1 MAGRLSKPIRSTDQ
15 VFITPFEMNRILRR
29 TRYGPGFE
37 YMIHERNKWTIV
49 ARVPQFDGNP
59 DNLVEAEFVLDPGS
73 IEASVPITSGLKDF
87 LGPGNWWL
95 PERYANNPHGP
106 VEMDFINDV
115 PTLATAVRIFRVGSL
130 IKPFIVFHVTSTRNL
145 VEVTNRLFKIP
156 ADVPVEPV
164 TAQGPIMMLVDE

>member
-1 MAGRLSKPIRSTDQ
+1 MAGRLSKPILSTDR
-15 VFITPFEMNRILRR
+15 VFITPFEMNRILGR
-29 TRYGPGFE
+29 TRYAPGFE
-37 YMIHERNKWTIV
+37 YMIHEHNKWTIV
-49 ARVPQFDGNP
+49 ARVPQYDGNP

-73 IEASVPITSGLKDF
+73 VEASVPITSGLKDF
-87 LGPGNWWL
+87 LGPENWRW

-115 PTLATAVRIFRVGSL
+115 PTLDTAVWICRVGSL
-130 IKPFIVFHVTSTRNL
+130 IKPFIVFHVTSAQNL

-164 TAQGPIMMLVDE
+164 TTHGPIMIRDDE

>member
-1 MAGRLSKPIRSTDQ
+1 
-15 VFITPFEMNRILRR
+15 
-29 TRYGPGFE
+29 
-37 YMIHERNKWTIV
+37 
-49 ARVPQFDGNP
+49 
-59 DNLVEAEFVLDPGS
+59 
-73 IEASVPITSGLKDF
+73 
-87 LGPGNWWL
+87 
-95 PERYANNPHGP
+95 
-106 VEMDFINDV
+106 MDFINDV